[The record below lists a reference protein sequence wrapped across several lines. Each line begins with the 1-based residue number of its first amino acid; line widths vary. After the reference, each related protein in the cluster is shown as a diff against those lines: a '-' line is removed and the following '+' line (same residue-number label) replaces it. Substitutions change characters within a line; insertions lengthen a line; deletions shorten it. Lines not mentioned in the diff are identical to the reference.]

1 MKKIIHAIS
10 FLYNNERVVV
20 KSSSLGKF
28 RVPNSEVVDGDLKT
42 RMKSL
47 TAKQVVNHDIIK
59 NCDPTLYL
67 EHEQRIRVYPG
78 GDPSYLPAQVDGI
91 LIKHD
96 SMFEKKEPKIKLPKL
111 KKNYSVDDYPSPYA
125 WDYNDGYAD

>member
-1 MKKIIHAIS
+1 MKKVIHAIS
-10 FLYNNERVVV
+10 FLYNDERVVV
-20 KSSSLGKF
+20 KSSALGLF
-28 RVPNSEVVDGDLKT
+28 RVPISEVSNGALKT

-67 EHEQRIRVYPG
+67 DHNQRMRVYPG
-78 GDPSYLPAQVDGI
+78 GDPVYLPAQVEGI

-96 SMFEKKEPKIKLPKL
+96 SLFERATKAKPPKL
-111 KKNYSVDDYPSPYA
+111 NKSCPIDDYPSPYA
-125 WDYNDGYAD
+125 WDYDDGYAD

>member
-10 FLYNNERVVV
+10 FLYNDERVVI
-20 KSSSLGKF
+20 KSSALGRF
-28 RVPNSEVVDGDLKT
+28 RVPISEVLSGTLKT

-67 EHEQRIRVYPG
+67 SVEQRMRVYPG
-78 GDPSYLPAQVDGI
+78 GDPTYLPAQVEGI

-96 SMFEKKEPKIKLPKL
+96 SIFEQKKKTKPPKL
-111 KKNYSVDDYPSPYA
+111 KDSCSIDDYLSPYS
-125 WDYNDGYAD
+125 WDYDDGYAD